1 MLTPVYN
8 PASSPSLQ
16 PRLQPQPTTPPPAP
30 VYNPASSP
38 SLQPRLQ
45 PQSTTPPPA
54 PVYLPTAVC
63 QSDRWEGRERRTGE
77 GANSPQNVLV
87 IVHLRQIMCYGSVQI
102 SVPEEQ
108 EAGVRVGSIGSTFPP
123 PYQLLTQ
130 VYLRVDQGTG
140 DVYTTDHRMDRE
152 ALCPDQPQAGECILP
167 HDAIVGPEAE
177 LVKFMVV
184 VEDINDHTPHFD
196 NTEIHLSVSED
207 VAVGT
212 SFLLD
217 DQAEDRDMGRN
228 GQLQYHLEGA
238 GGFFS
243 VTVEE
248 EAAILFLVV
257 RQGLDREKQDLHEM
271 TLVATDC
278 GSTPLSVTAT
288 LFIKVTDVND
298 NCPEFSLDRPQKV
311 VITAESPRD
320 TAVTR
325 VRATDLDLG
334 PNAAITYSLSPKVS
348 ERARELFSLD
358 SHTGLISL
366 RGDLRDGHSD
376 SVSVSDRGE
385 EVVLKV
391 LASGP
396 HCPPADTQVTISL
409 LPAPHQENGI
419 KIRFIAEHQN
429 QTIVLQENQPP
440 TVLALLELPGDTSSV
455 RGSSSLS
462 IEGEVPFSLSL
473 QNGKYLLSTSK
484 PLDYEMKSEYHVSV
498 VMRGGVGEPA
508 AQGFPR
514 RVIRVRVVDVNDNA
528 PQFLQS
534 PYLIDIEE
542 NNPAGASLLKVR
554 AQDADS
560 SQNGQV
566 TYRLGRPS
574 HTAAAAAIFRIDRNT
589 GQLTVSVPLDR
600 EQQDVHRLTV
610 VARDNGAPSLESS
623 VTVTIT
629 VLDQNDNAP
638 VFLTPHFIFFIPE
651 NIPPLAQVGKVG
663 VSDLDSGLNGELEVR
678 VVNSSV
684 GPFVIDNAQ
693 GMLRCMADVDREK
706 QDRYEL
712 YLFATDNGRPL
723 PLTSVA
729 RVTVFIED
737 VNDNQPQVILPSSN
751 LSCLAISTGTTT
763 GTMVTKIYAI
773 DEDSGLNS
781 EITYTI
787 AAQEP
792 PGTSPSSH
800 HHGDSSSSPFQL
812 DAQSGNVILAQRLMG
827 KDLGMHHLFIV
838 VSDGG
843 KPAPL
848 HTTVWVNLLVNDTL
862 EPCHLDTM
870 PRSLPYR
877 LAQTPSETPAETPVC
892 DRHAQLI
899 VLLGQGMMAASLC
912 LLLVTVVL
920 YIKHVKENQIPLRI
934 QERYSSGE
942 AF

>member
-1 MLTPVYN
+1 
-8 PASSPSLQ
+8 
-16 PRLQPQPTTPPPAP
+16 
-30 VYNPASSP
+30 
-38 SLQPRLQ
+38 
-45 PQSTTPPPA
+45 
-54 PVYLPTAVC
+54 
-63 QSDRWEGRERRTGE
+63 
-77 GANSPQNVLV
+77 NVLV
-87 IVHLRQIMCYGSVQI
+87 MVHLRQILCYGSVRI

-108 EAGVRVGSIGSTFPP
+108 EAGVWVGSIGSTSPP

-152 ALCPDQPQAGECILP
+152 VLCPDQPQAGECIVP

-217 DQAEDRDMGRN
+217 DRAEDRDIGRN

-243 VTVEE
+243 VTVEEEE

-278 GSTPLSVTAT
+278 SFTPLSATAT

-298 NCPEFSLDRPQKV
+298 NCPKFTLDSPQKV
-311 VITAESPRD
+311 VITVDTPRD
-320 TAVTR
+320 TAVAR

-334 PNAAITYSLSPKVS
+334 PNAAITYSLSPKIS

-366 RGDLRDGHSD
+366 RGDLRDRHSD

-396 HCPPADTQVTISL
+396 HCPPADTQVTVSL
-409 LPAPHQENGI
+409 LPAPYQENGI
-419 KIRFIAEHQN
+419 KIRFIADHQN

-440 TVLALLELPGDTSSV
+440 TVLALLELPGNTSSV

-498 VMRGGVGEPA
+498 VMRGSVGETA

-542 NNPAGASLLKVR
+542 NNPAGAFLLKVR

-566 TYRLGRPS
+566 TYKLGQPS
-574 HTAAAAAIFRIDRNT
+574 HTAAAIFRIDQNT

-610 VARDNGAPSLESS
+610 VARDNGVPPLESS
-623 VTVTIT
+623 ATVTIT

-663 VSDLDSGLNGELEVR
+663 VSDLDAGLNGEVEVR

-693 GMLRCMADVDREK
+693 GMLRCMADIDREK

-712 YLFATDNGRPL
+712 DLLATDNGRPS

-751 LSCLAISTGTTT
+751 LSCLTISTGTTT

-773 DEDSGLNS
+773 DKDSGLNS

-787 AAQEP
+787 AAREP
-792 PGTSPSSH
+792 PGTYPSSH
-800 HHGDSSSSPFQL
+800 QHGDSSSSPFQL
-812 DAQSGNVILAQRLMG
+812 GARSGNVTLAQRLMG

-838 VSDGG
+838 VTDGG
-843 KPAPL
+843 KPVPL
-848 HTTVWVNLLVNDTL
+848 HTTIWVNLLVNDTL
-862 EPCHLDTM
+862 EPCHLDIM

-877 LAQTPSETPAETPVC
+877 PAQTPPETPSETPVC

-899 VLLGQGMMAASLC
+899 LLLGLGMMVASLC
-912 LLLVTVVL
+912 LFLVTVVL
-920 YIKHVKENQIPLRI
+920 YMKQRKRSRGERQQRRQVKENQIPLRI

-942 AF
+942 AL

>member
-1 MLTPVYN
+1 MN
-8 PASSPSLQ
+8 W
-16 PRLQPQPTTPPPAP
+16 
-30 VYNPASSP
+30 
-38 SLQPRLQ
+38 
-45 PQSTTPPPA
+45 
-54 PVYLPTAVC
+54 AVLL
-63 QSDRWEGRERRTGE
+63 
-77 GANSPQNVLV
+77 QNVLV
-87 IVHLRQIMCYGSVQI
+87 TVHLRQILCSGSVRI

-108 EAGVRVGSIGSTFPP
+108 EAGIRVGSIGSTFPP
-123 PYQLLTQ
+123 LYQLLTQ
-130 VYLRVDQGTG
+130 FYLRVDQGTG
-140 DVYTTDHRMDRE
+140 DVYTTDNRMDRE
-152 ALCPDQPQAGECILP
+152 ALCPDQLQAEECIVP

-184 VEDINDHTPHFD
+184 VEDINDHAPHFD

-228 GQLQYHLEGA
+228 GQLQYHLGGA

-248 EAAILFLVV
+248 EDEVAIFFLVV

-278 GSTPLSVTAT
+278 GSTPLSATAT

-298 NCPEFSLDRPQKV
+298 NCPEFTLGSTQKV
-311 VITAESPRD
+311 VITEDTPRD
-320 TAVTR
+320 TVVAR

-366 RGDLRDGHSD
+366 RGDLRDRHSD
-376 SVSVSDRGE
+376 SVSDRGE

-396 HCPPADTQVTISL
+396 HCPPADTQVTVSL
-409 LPAPHQENGI
+409 LPAPYQENGI

-455 RGSSSLS
+455 RGSSYLS
-462 IEGEVPFSLSL
+462 IEGEVPFSLSR

-484 PLDYEMKSEYHVSV
+484 PLDYEVKSEYHVSV
-498 VMRGGVGEPA
+498 VMP
-508 AQGFPR
+508 QGFPR
-514 RVIRVRVVDVNDNA
+514 REIQVRVVDVNDNA

-534 PYLIDIEE
+534 HYLIDIEE
-542 NNPAGASLLKVR
+542 NNPPGASLLKVR

-560 SQNGQV
+560 GENGQV
-566 TYRLGRPS
+566 TYKLDRPS
-574 HTAAAAAIFRIDRNT
+574 HTAAAIALYRIDQNT

-600 EQQDVHRLTV
+600 EQQDVHRLTI
-610 VARDNGAPSLESS
+610 VARDNGFPPLESS
-623 VTVTIT
+623 VMVTIT

-638 VFLTPHFIFFIPE
+638 VFITPHFIFFIPE

-663 VSDLDSGLNGELEVR
+663 V
-678 VVNSSV
+678 
-684 GPFVIDNAQ
+684 
-693 GMLRCMADVDREK
+693 
-706 QDRYEL
+706 
-712 YLFATDNGRPL
+712 
-723 PLTSVA
+723 
-729 RVTVFIED
+729 
-737 VNDNQPQVILPSSN
+737 N
-751 LSCLAISTGTTT
+751 LSCLTISTGTTT

-773 DEDSGLNS
+773 DKDSGLNS

-787 AAQEP
+787 AAREP

-812 DAQSGNVILAQRLMG
+812 DARSGNVTLAQRLMG

-838 VSDGG
+838 VTDGG

-877 LAQTPSETPAETPVC
+877 LAQTPSETPSEMPVC

-899 VLLGQGMMAASLC
+899 LLLGLGMMVASLC
-912 LLLVTVVL
+912 LFLATVVL
-920 YIKHVKENQIPLRI
+920 YMKQRKRSRGEQLQRRGINEENQIPLRI
-934 QERYSSGE
+934 PERYFLGE
-942 AF
+942 EL

>member
-1 MLTPVYN
+1 MN
-8 PASSPSLQ
+8 W
-16 PRLQPQPTTPPPAP
+16 
-30 VYNPASSP
+30 
-38 SLQPRLQ
+38 
-45 PQSTTPPPA
+45 
-54 PVYLPTAVC
+54 AVLL
-63 QSDRWEGRERRTGE
+63 
-77 GANSPQNVLV
+77 QNVLV
-87 IVHLRQIMCYGSVQI
+87 TVHLRQILCYGSVRI

-123 PYQLLTQ
+123 LYQLLTQ
-130 VYLRVDQGTG
+130 FYLRVDQGTG
-140 DVYTTDHRMDRE
+140 DVYTTDNRMDRE
-152 ALCPDQPQAGECILP
+152 ALCPDQPQAGECIVP

-184 VEDINDHTPHFD
+184 VEDINDHPPHFD
-196 NTEIHLSVSED
+196 NTEIHLSISED

-217 DQAEDRDMGRN
+217 DLAEDRDMGRN
-228 GQLQYHLEGA
+228 GRLQYHLEGA

-278 GSTPLSVTAT
+278 GSTPLSATAT

-298 NCPEFSLDRPQKV
+298 NCPKFTLGSTQKV
-311 VITAESPRD
+311 VITADTPRD
-320 TAVTR
+320 TVVAR

-348 ERARELFSLD
+348 ERPRELFSLD

-366 RGDLRDGHSD
+366 RGDLRDSHSD
-376 SVSVSDRGE
+376 SVSDRGE

-396 HCPPADTQVTISL
+396 HCPPADTQVTVSL

-429 QTIVLQENQPP
+429 QMILLQENQPP

-498 VMRGGVGEPA
+498 VMRGGVGETA

-514 RVIRVRVVDVNDNA
+514 RVIQVRVVDVNDNA

-534 PYLIDIEE
+534 HYLIDIEE
-542 NNPAGASLLKVR
+542 NNPPGASLLRVR

-560 SQNGQV
+560 GQNGQV
-566 TYRLGRPS
+566 TYKLGRLS
-574 HTAAAAAIFRIDRNT
+574 HTAAAIALYRIDQNT

-610 VARDNGAPSLESS
+610 VARDNGSPPLESS
-623 VTVTIT
+623 VMVTIT

-663 VSDLDSGLNGELEVR
+663 VSDVDAGLNGEVEVR

-684 GPFVIDNAQ
+684 GPFIIDNAQ
-693 GMLRCMADVDREK
+693 GTLRCMADVDREK

-712 YLFATDNGRPL
+712 DLFATDNGRPS
-723 PLTSVA
+723 PLTSIA

-751 LSCLAISTGTTT
+751 LSCLTISTGTTM

-773 DEDSGLNS
+773 DKDSGLNS

-787 AAQEP
+787 AAREP
-792 PGTSPSSH
+792 PGTSSSSH
-800 HHGDSSSSPFQL
+800 HHSDSSSSPFQL
-812 DAQSGNVILAQRLMG
+812 DARSGNVTLAQRLMG

-838 VSDGG
+838 VTDGG

-848 HTTVWVNLLVNDTL
+848 HTFVWVNLLVNDTL

-877 LAQTPSETPAETPVC
+877 LTQTPSETPSEMPVC
-892 DRHAQLI
+892 DRQTQLI
-899 VLLGQGMMAASLC
+899 LLLGLGMMVASLC
-912 LLLVTVVL
+912 LFLVTVVL
-920 YIKHVKENQIPLRI
+920 YMKQRKRSRGEGQQRRVGNEEIPLRI
-934 QERYSSGE
+934 QDRYYSGE
-942 AF
+942 EL

>member
-1 MLTPVYN
+1 MN
-8 PASSPSLQ
+8 W
-16 PRLQPQPTTPPPAP
+16 
-30 VYNPASSP
+30 
-38 SLQPRLQ
+38 
-45 PQSTTPPPA
+45 
-54 PVYLPTAVC
+54 AVLL
-63 QSDRWEGRERRTGE
+63 
-77 GANSPQNVLV
+77 QNVLV
-87 IVHLRQIMCYGSVQI
+87 TVHLRQILCSGSVRI

-108 EAGVRVGSIGSTFPP
+108 EAGIRVGSIGSTFPP
-123 PYQLLTQ
+123 LYQLLTQ
-130 VYLRVDQGTG
+130 FYLRVDQGTG
-140 DVYTTDHRMDRE
+140 DVYTTDNRMDRE
-152 ALCPDQPQAGECILP
+152 ALCPDQLQAEECIVP

-184 VEDINDHTPHFD
+184 VEDINDHAPHFD

-228 GQLQYHLEGA
+228 GQLQYHLGGA

-248 EAAILFLVV
+248 EDEVAIFFLVV

-278 GSTPLSVTAT
+278 GSTPLSATAT

-298 NCPEFSLDRPQKV
+298 NCPEFTLGSTQKV
-311 VITAESPRD
+311 VITEDTPRD
-320 TAVTR
+320 TVVAR

-366 RGDLRDGHSD
+366 RGDLRDRHSD
-376 SVSVSDRGE
+376 SVSDRGE

-396 HCPPADTQVTISL
+396 HCPPADTQVTVSL
-409 LPAPHQENGI
+409 LPAPYQENGI
-419 KIRFIAEHQN
+419 KIRFIAEHKN

-455 RGSSSLS
+455 RGSSYLS
-462 IEGEVPFSLSL
+462 IEGEVPFSLSR

-484 PLDYEMKSEYHVSV
+484 PLDYEVKSEYHVSV
-498 VMRGGVGEPA
+498 VMRGDVEEPA

-514 RVIRVRVVDVNDNA
+514 REIQVRVVDVNDNA

-534 PYLIDIEE
+534 HYLIDIEE
-542 NNPAGASLLKVR
+542 NNPPGASLLKVR

-560 SQNGQV
+560 GENGQV
-566 TYRLGRPS
+566 TYKLDRPS
-574 HTAAAAAIFRIDRNT
+574 HTAAAIALYRIDQNT

-600 EQQDVHRLTV
+600 EQQDVHRLTI
-610 VARDNGAPSLESS
+610 VARDNGFPPLESS
-623 VTVTIT
+623 VMVTIT

-638 VFLTPHFIFFIPE
+638 VFITPHFIFFIPE

-663 VSDLDSGLNGELEVR
+663 VSDIDAGLNGEVEVR

-693 GMLRCMADVDREK
+693 GTLRCMADVDREK

-712 YLFATDNGRPL
+712 DLLATDNGRPS

-751 LSCLAISTGTTT
+751 LSCLTISTGTTT

-773 DEDSGLNS
+773 DKDSGLNS

-787 AAQEP
+787 AAREP

-812 DAQSGNVILAQRLMG
+812 DARSGNVTLAQRLMG

-838 VSDGG
+838 VTDGG

-877 LAQTPSETPAETPVC
+877 LAQTPSETPSEMPVC

-899 VLLGQGMMAASLC
+899 LLLGLGMMVASLC
-912 LLLVTVVL
+912 LFLATVVL
-920 YIKHVKENQIPLRI
+920 YMKQRKRSRGEQLQRRGINEENQIPLRI
-934 QERYSSGE
+934 PERYFLGE
-942 AF
+942 EL

>member
-1 MLTPVYN
+1 MN
-8 PASSPSLQ
+8 W
-16 PRLQPQPTTPPPAP
+16 
-30 VYNPASSP
+30 
-38 SLQPRLQ
+38 
-45 PQSTTPPPA
+45 
-54 PVYLPTAVC
+54 AVLL
-63 QSDRWEGRERRTGE
+63 
-77 GANSPQNVLV
+77 QNVLV
-87 IVHLRQIMCYGSVQI
+87 TVHLRQILCSGSVRL

-123 PYQLLTQ
+123 LYQLLTQ
-130 VYLRVDQGTG
+130 FYLRVDQGTG
-140 DVYTTDHRMDRE
+140 DVYTTNNRMDRE
-152 ALCPDQPQAGECILP
+152 ALCPDQLQAEECIVP

-184 VEDINDHTPHFD
+184 VEDINDHAPHFD

-228 GQLQYHLEGA
+228 GQLQYHLGGA

-248 EAAILFLVV
+248 EDEVAIFFLVV
-257 RQGLDREKQDLHEM
+257 RQGLDREMQDLHEM

-278 GSTPLSVTAT
+278 GFTPLSATAT
-288 LFIKVTDVND
+288 VFIKVTDVND
-298 NCPEFSLDRPQKV
+298 NCPKFTLGSTQKV
-311 VITAESPRD
+311 VITEDTPRD
-320 TAVTR
+320 TVVAR

-348 ERARELFSLD
+348 ERARELFSVD

-366 RGDLRDGHSD
+366 RGDLRDRHSD
-376 SVSVSDRGE
+376 SVSDRGE

-396 HCPPADTQVTISL
+396 HCPPADTQVTVSL
-409 LPAPHQENGI
+409 LPAPYQENGI

-455 RGSSSLS
+455 RGSSYLS
-462 IEGEVPFSLSL
+462 VEGEVPFSLSL
-473 QNGKYLLSTSK
+473 QKGKYLLSTSK
-484 PLDYEMKSEYHVSV
+484 PLDYEVKSEYHVSV
-498 VMRGGVGEPA
+498 VMRGDVEEPA

-514 RVIRVRVVDVNDNA
+514 REIQVRVVDVNDNA

-534 PYLIDIEE
+534 HYQIDIEE
-542 NNPAGASLLKVR
+542 NNPPGASLLKVR

-560 SQNGQV
+560 GQNGQV
-566 TYRLGRPS
+566 TYKLDRPS
-574 HTAAAAAIFRIDRNT
+574 HTAAAMALYRIDQNT

-610 VARDNGAPSLESS
+610 VARDNGSPPLESS
-623 VTVTIT
+623 VMVTIT

-638 VFLTPHFIFFIPE
+638 VFITPHFIFFIPE

-663 VSDLDSGLNGELEVR
+663 VSDIDAGLNGEVEVR
-678 VVNSSV
+678 VMNSS
-684 GPFVIDNAQ
+684 GSPFVIDNAQ
-693 GMLRCMADVDREK
+693 GTLRCMADVDREK

-712 YLFATDNGRPL
+712 DLLATDNGRPS
-723 PLTSVA
+723 PLTSIA

-751 LSCLAISTGTTT
+751 LSCLTISTGTTT

-773 DEDSGLNS
+773 DKDSGLNS

-787 AAQEP
+787 AAREP

-800 HHGDSSSSPFQL
+800 HHGDSSSPFQL
-812 DAQSGNVILAQRLMG
+812 DARSGNVTLAQRLMG

-838 VSDGG
+838 VTDGG

-877 LAQTPSETPAETPVC
+877 LAQTPSETPSEMPVC
-892 DRHAQLI
+892 DRHTQLI
-899 VLLGQGMMAASLC
+899 LLLGLGMMVASLC
-912 LLLVTVVL
+912 LFLATGVL
-920 YIKHVKENQIPLRI
+920 YMKQRKRSRGEQQKRRGIHEENQIPLRI
-934 QERYSSGE
+934 PERYFLGE
-942 AF
+942 EL